1 MKTLCIT
8 GIAHPTLDAITQ
20 LLFASGLAPAR
31 PSPRN
36 DDMDIG
42 AWHQRVLSQHTNIS
56 TAPQLGRLWEQL
68 AADIFLGNLDAPI
81 WGWNDP
87 QSLALLDF
95 WHHFDP
101 HLYFVLVC
109 IPPQQALAQAI
120 ASPIDDSTPDE
131 VLQSW
136 YAAHQ
141 TMLRFHLRH
150 PERSLLVMADDT
162 LNHPA
167 QLVDTLTHQWELPL
181 QPSHGTTVEP
191 SHTDAVAANLAH
203 QLLQGRS
210 IEPALQQEI
219 RASLTPLSQDCEL
232 APEAF
237 STDDIIAAYRQL
249 CDRSKE
255 AEALEGAR
263 AELATTR
270 ATLDKQIKQIADLA
284 KSCDELGQLANER
297 KARIDALNQDKS
309 SLAADL
315 NDARA
320 EGELLLAQLHQVQE
334 ELESRFI
341 KEQQT
346 AQQLTTTHAALET
359 LTQDKAALTTARDAL
374 NKQVA
379 DLTKARDEQTRL
391 TNEHKTQIDALNK
404 DKTTLAAD
412 LSDAR
417 EEGELLLA
425 QLHQVQEELEHY
437 FLEHQ
442 KLKHERQ
449 VQDERWQRMLQRT
462 PNYCDFASVT
472 ANPAA
477 QHSAL
482 DWQLEEL
489 ETAGRHI
496 PQLACQTLLING
508 TAAIRIPRNAG
519 QALLHWPADDDAT
532 DLLLAPGVESAQAPL
547 ARLATS
553 DLVLLENLAS
563 VFQQALQTPADLQL
577 PADFPATELQTALS
591 QLPQQLAA
599 LPPALRYDRVT
610 LKNNQTNPDY
620 EHLWFVLDNLSL
632 GTRRLAQFEFR
643 LSCANVGPRRF
654 GTHPKL
660 EFPQHVGQA
669 PLPGWFDESYDDH
682 GAKLELRFA
691 LPDAMDVQVW
701 GQLGDADRHF
711 LRALID
717 ALPGLLATLQ
727 ASGVQ
732 IGRTWQDWLKLADD
746 SRRILTLRAPLED
759 AVVA

>member
-8 GIAHPTLDAITQ
+8 GIAHPTLDAVTQ
-20 LLFASGLAPAR
+20 QLFASGLAPAR

-36 DDMDIG
+36 DGMDIG
-42 AWHQRVLSQHTNIS
+42 AWHQRVLSKHAGSS
-56 TAPQLGRLWEQL
+56 TPQLGRLWEQL

-81 WGWNDP
+81 WGWCDP
-87 QSLALLDF
+87 HSLALLDF

-109 IPPQQALAQAI
+109 VPPQQALAQAI
-120 ASPIDDSTPDE
+120 ANPTDDSTPDE

-150 PERSLLVMADDT
+150 PERSLLVMADEA

-167 QLVDTLTHQWELPL
+167 QLVDTLTRQWELPL
-181 QPSHGTTVEP
+181 HPTTSTTVEP
-191 SHTDAVAANLAH
+191 PHTDAVATYLAH

-210 IEPALQQEI
+210 VEHALQQEI
-219 RASLTPLSQDCEL
+219 LASLTPLSQGDVAVAAVCT
-232 APEAF
+232 
-237 STDDIIAAYRQL
+237 TDDVIAAYRQL
-249 CDRSKE
+249 CDRSTE
-255 AEALEGAR
+255 AEALEGAH

-270 ATLDKQIKQIADLA
+270 TTLSAQIADLT
-284 KSCDELGQLANER
+284 KSCNEQAQLANER
-297 KARIDALNQDKS
+297 KA
-309 SLAADL
+309 
-315 NDARA
+315 
-320 EGELLLAQLHQVQE
+320 
-334 ELESRFI
+334 
-341 KEQQT
+341 
-346 AQQLTTTHAALET
+346 
-359 LTQDKAALTTARDAL
+359 
-374 NKQVA
+374 
-379 DLTKARDEQTRL
+379 
-391 TNEHKTQIDALNK
+391 QIDALNK
-404 DKTTLAAD
+404 DKTTLSAD
-412 LSDAR
+412 LSGAR

-462 PNYCDFASVT
+462 PDYCDFASVT
-472 ANPAA
+472 ASPTA
-477 QHSAL
+477 QHGTL

-496 PQLACQTLLING
+496 AQLACQTLLIDG
-508 TAAIRIPRNAG
+508 TAAIRIPRNAAK
-519 QALLHWPADDDAT
+519 ALLHWPADADAA
-532 DLLLAPGVESAQAPL
+532 DVLLAPGVESAQAPL

-563 VFQQALQTPADLQL
+563 VLQQALHRPANLQL
-577 PADFPATELQTALS
+577 PAGFPAAELQTALS

-632 GTRRLAQFEFR
+632 GSQHWPQFEFR

-701 GQLGDADRHF
+701 GQLRDADRHF
-711 LRALID
+711 LRALLD
-717 ALPGLLATLQ
+717 ALPGLLTTLQ
-727 ASGVQ
+727 TSGVQ
-732 IGRTWQDWLKLADD
+732 ISRNWQDWFKLADN
-746 SRRILTLRAPLED
+746 SRRILALRAPLED